1 MPLTT
6 LSCPGCKINLRPN
19 KPVPPGKKVK
29 CPKCAT
35 IFVTG
40 NGTPDPASGIQT
52 KPRPQAPPPL
62 KQEEED
68 QGWEI
73 VDEEPGK
80 VIEAFKVVDPV
91 AKAPQIDYEN
101 EPKAKDKAKPK
112 PAAKPVPR
120 HKDRYE
126 DEDEED
132 EDDYRDDEDQD
143 EEDEDEVDEEEDEE
157 DERPRPK
164 ARRKTRN
171 DSSKVLL
178 IVLLLVGGGF
188 VLLAGAG
195 GAGYYWYVNRHKNSG
210 TGNEDPLAYLPS
222 DANTIVGFD
231 MGALLS
237 QPAIASQIQQAMRRN
252 NSNFLSDCKRNTGLE
267 FNELFDHVVIAA
279 RASPQQPVGG
289 GQSTGTIIIRS
300 KVPFDV
306 NKVRDSF
313 KEPTAERVKG
323 KTYFKVKDPDIKAV
337 FMPSNRILILT
348 DAPDATV
355 QQMVGS
361 DGSTP
366 KISTDALS
374 MIRDLEKGS
383 AGWVVV
389 PFEGEVKSS
398 IQMNANAAPPEFRGL
413 TQAVALAK
421 CLGASFAISGGSAAA
436 QVKLHCTDE
445 KTAKQLAS
453 QVQTLWD
460 TQLKGVG
467 GVQIMTMLNLVP
479 KEVKTFLKELID
491 STKFTSQGSMAQ
503 ANAQVSVASLQA
515 AIVQFQNMAT
525 QGGGFPGMPAPGG
538 RRGFRP

>member
-52 KPRPQAPPPL
+52 KPRPQAPPPPR
-62 KQEEED
+62 QEEED

-91 AKAPQIDYEN
+91 EKAPQIDYEQQA
-101 EPKAKDKAKPK
+101 KAKDKAKPK
-112 PAAKPVPR
+112 PAAKPAPR
-120 HKDRYE
+120 PKERYV
-126 DEDEED
+126 DED
-132 EDDYRDDEDQD
+132 EDDEDYQD
-143 EEDEDEVDEEEDEE
+143 EEDLDEEDLDEEDEE
-157 DERPRPK
+157 DERPR

-171 DSSKVLL
+171 DGSKVLL

-188 VLLAGAG
+188 VLLAAAG
-195 GAGYYWYVNRHKNSG
+195 GVGYYLYANRHKNSG
-210 TGNEDPLAYLPS
+210 TGNEDPLAYVPS
-222 DANTIVGFD
+222 DANTIIDVD
-231 MGALLS
+231 MSALLS
-237 QPAIASQIQQAMRRN
+237 QPAIASQIQQGMRRN
-252 NSNFLSDCKRNTGLE
+252 NTGFLSDPKRDTGLE
-267 FNELFDHVVIAA
+267 FNDLFDHIVVAV

-289 GQSTGTIIIRS
+289 VAQGTSVTIIRS
-300 KVPFDV
+300 KVPFDP
-306 NKVRDSF
+306 NKVRDAL
-313 KEPTAERVKG
+313 KESTAERVKG
-323 KTYFKVKDPDIKAV
+323 KTYFKVNYPNIKAV
-337 FMPSNRILILT
+337 FMPSNRILIVT

-355 QQMVGS
+355 QQIVGS

-366 KISTDALS
+366 KLSADALS

-421 CLGASFAISGGSAAA
+421 CLGASFAISGGSATA

-467 GVQIMTMLNLVP
+467 GVQIMTMLSLAP
-479 KEVKTFLKELID
+479 KEVKTFFKELID
-491 STKFTSQGSMAQ
+491 STKFSSQGSMAQ
-503 ANAQVSVASLQA
+503 ANAQVSIASLQA
-515 AIVQFQNMAT
+515 AIIQLQTMGA